1 MQKPGLYKVNKN
13 VFDAPPALSAFNISR
28 RGLQRAARPG
38 SKRQGPLHPP
48 DPKDYSSS
56 SDGDPPP
63 PEPDAGPGARR
74 WLGEKGAAEHP
85 KPAARRCWRLKGGK
99 KRQREGGELLRGTGD
114 GCRERD
120 SKIKPTTP
128 GCGSCHGDEGEAAP
142 AGPGARIPPGHAP
155 QKQALVLSS
164 SNPERSFAFLGFIGQ
179 ETLVFLAGGEPF
191 H

>member
-1 MQKPGLYKVNKN
+1 M
-13 VFDAPPALSAFNISR
+13 
-28 RGLQRAARPG
+28 QRAARPG
-38 SKRQGPLHPP
+38 SKRQGPLRPP
-48 DPKDYSSS
+48 NPKDYSSS

-63 PEPDAGPGARR
+63 RA
-74 WLGEKGAAEHP
+74 
-85 KPAARRCWRLKGGK
+85 RCWTWGQEVARGERSHRAPKAGSQEVLEAQRGK
-99 KRQREGGELLRGTGD
+99 KRQREEGELLRGTGD

-155 QKQALVLSS
+155 QNQALVLSS

-179 ETLVFLAGGEPF
+179 
-191 H
+191 